1 MDVTRWAQA
10 LLTLRNLT
18 FCVIDT
24 TGLQKD
30 ADIISFF
37 TMDRHG
43 NEDENFMFS
52 SERHPDSPNTDF
64 THITMDELQQAL
76 PLKMS
81 WVDIYNAI
89 YGNFILA
96 YGFDFIQERLDENAK
111 HYGLEQI
118 TLIGDDLMHAA
129 IQYFRS
135 PNYGMKLTDAC
146 ARIGYP
152 LPERPNAEQRTRG
165 QLALLQAMARG
176 PYQRPARPVVAQD
189 EDLSQDDIPD
199 HPF

>member
-1 MDVTRWAQA
+1 MDVTRWANA

-18 FCVIDT
+18 ICVIDT

-30 ADIISFF
+30 ADIIRIY
-37 TMDRHG
+37 TLDRHG
-43 NEDENFMFS
+43 NYDYDLTFS

-64 THITMDELQQAL
+64 TGITMDEFEVLP
-76 PLKMS
+76 PLKTF
-81 WVDIYNAI
+81 WTDIYNAV
-89 YGNFILA
+89 YGNFMLA

-118 TLIGDDLMHAA
+118 TMIGDDLMHVA

-146 ARIGYP
+146 ARIGHS
-152 LPERPNAEQRTRG
+152 LPDRPNAKQRAHG
-165 QLALLQAMARG
+165 QLALLNAMAKG
-176 PYQRPARPVVAQD
+176 PYQRPARPVVAPDDQISKEMD
-189 EDLSQDDIPD
+189 E